1 MAKVLQELKVRT
13 LDAPWFLIYRRKSEN
28 IFYKILMY
36 TMLINIAYIFLYPV
50 FYMISKSLMTV
61 DDFLDPAVYWI
72 PRVINTENFT
82 MSIQAMK
89 YWVSLGNSAYI
100 ALLGSLGQLIS
111 CALAGYG
118 FGRIKFPGRELLF
131 GLVIFT
137 FIVPP
142 QTIIVPLFIL
152 YKNLGWIDTYNP
164 FVIPAFFA
172 HGLRGSLF
180 ILIFRQFF
188 RRQPWELE
196 DAARVDGSGPIRT
209 FATIFLPL
217 AKPAML
223 VTFLFS
229 VVWHWNDFYEPTMY
243 LMKPDKYTVPL
254 RLSIL
259 QASLQDVMGGS
270 GEFFNEPLVMAA
282 CFLVVLPPLI
292 LYVFTQRHFTESIER
307 TGLVD

>member
-1 MAKVLQELKVRT
+1 MAKVLQDIKLRT
-13 LDAPWFLIYRRKSEN
+13 VDAPWFLIYRRRSEN
-28 IFYKILMY
+28 IFFKLLMY
-36 TMLINIAYIFLYPV
+36 VMLINIAYIFLYPI
-50 FYMISKSLMTV
+50 FYMVAKSLMTV
-61 DDFLDPAVYWI
+61 DDFIDPAVYWI
-72 PRVINTENFT
+72 PRSINWSNFT
-82 MSIQAMK
+82 YSIDAMK
-89 YWVSLGNSAYI
+89 YWVSMGNSAYI
-100 ALLGSLGQLIS
+100 ALLGAVGQLIS
-111 CALAGYG
+111 CAMAGYG
-118 FGRIKFPGRELLF
+118 FGRIKFPGRDLLF
-131 GLVIFT
+131 ALVIFT

-164 FVIPAFFA
+164 FVVPSFFA

-196 DAARVDGSGPIRT
+196 DAARVDGCGPLRT
-209 FATIFLPL
+209 FATIFMPL
-217 AKPAML
+217 AKPSLL

-259 QASLQDVMGGS
+259 QTSLQEVMGGS
-270 GEFFNEPLVMAA
+270 ADFYNEPLVMAA

-292 LYVFTQRHFTESIER
+292 LYVFAQRHFTESVER

>member
-72 PRVINTENFT
+72 PRVINTENFS

-89 YWVSLGNSAYI
+89 YWVSLGNSAQI
-100 ALLGSLGQLIS
+100 AILGSLGQLIS

-172 HGLRGSLF
+172 HGLRGSWF
-180 ILIFRQFF
+180 ILIFRQLFH
-188 RRQPWELE
+188 RQP
-196 DAARVDGSGPIRT
+196 
-209 FATIFLPL
+209 
-217 AKPAML
+217 
-223 VTFLFS
+223 
-229 VVWHWNDFYEPTMY
+229 
-243 LMKPDKYTVPL
+243 
-254 RLSIL
+254 
-259 QASLQDVMGGS
+259 
-270 GEFFNEPLVMAA
+270 
-282 CFLVVLPPLI
+282 
-292 LYVFTQRHFTESIER
+292 
-307 TGLVD
+307 

>member
-1 MAKVLQELKVRT
+1 MAKVIETIKMKTV
-13 LDAPWFLIYRRKSEN
+13 DAPWFLIYRRKSEN
-28 IFYKILMY
+28 IFVRLLMY

-50 FYMISKSLMTV
+50 FYMISTSMMTI
-61 DDFLDPAVYWI
+61 DDFVDPAVYWI
-72 PRVINTENFT
+72 PRTVNWANFT
-82 MSIQAMK
+82 MSLEAMR
-89 YWVSLGNSAYI
+89 YWYSLGNSTYI
-100 ALLGSLGQLIS
+100 ALLSAVGQLVS
-111 CALAGYG
+111 CAMAGYG
-118 FGRIKFPGRELLF
+118 FGRIKFPGREFLF
-131 GLVIFT
+131 MLVIFT

-164 FVIPAFFA
+164 FVVPSFFA

-196 DAARVDGSGPIRT
+196 DAARVDGCGALRT

-217 AKPAML
+217 AKPALL
-223 VTFLFS
+223 VVFLFS

-259 QASLQDVMGGS
+259 STSLQEVMGGS
-270 GEFFNEPLVMAA
+270 NEFYNEPLVMAA
-282 CFLVVLPPLI
+282 CFLVVLPPLL
-292 LYVFTQRHFTESIER
+292 LYIFAQRHFTESVER